1 MKISMRSMRSR
12 QSRPFSKEEM
22 AGVDG
27 TALRI
32 FYILMKDAGIADDAA
47 DLLLTNLLTE
57 FDEIAKLDAAESEA
71 SGRLW
76 ELWPEYVR

>member
-22 AGVDG
+22 EGVDG
-27 TALRI
+27 TPIRI
-32 FYILMKDAGIADDAA
+32 FFHAMKDAGFAEDAA
-47 DLLLTNLLTE
+47 DLLLNNLLAE
-57 FDEIAKLDAAESEA
+57 YEEIASLNAAESEA
-71 SGRLW
+71 RGRLW